1 LYEREEEKR
10 SLVGPL
16 KKRVEKWTPA
26 IMGIDEG

>member
-1 LYEREEEKR
+1 MNAKKKKR